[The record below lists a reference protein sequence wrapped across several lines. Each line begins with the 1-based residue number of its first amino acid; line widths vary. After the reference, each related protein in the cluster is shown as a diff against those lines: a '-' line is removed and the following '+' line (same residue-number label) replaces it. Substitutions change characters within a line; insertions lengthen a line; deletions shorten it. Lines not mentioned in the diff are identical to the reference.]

1 MRRVWDRVLHL
12 VRATPTAKRQ
22 LKERTRERDEAIA
35 ALRES
40 NRQFRLL
47 VEGIEDYAIFMLD
60 PRGYITNWNR
70 GAERIKGYSSAEA
83 IGQNFSI
90 FYTREDQRAG
100 RPAEVL
106 ETAARLGKFEEEAW
120 RLRKDGSRFW
130 ASVVIDPLRN
140 DMGELVGFAK
150 ITRDITQ
157 RLQQQEALDKAR
169 EALAHAQKM
178 QAVGQLTGGISH
190 DFNNLLTTILG
201 SIDVIE
207 RRQANLTDASLRLLA
222 AARHAAERGAAMTA
236 RLLAFSRRQALEPRV
251 TDLNRLVGAMSELLG
266 HTLGENIQVEI
277 VQAAG
282 LWRTSVDPNQL
293 ESALLNLAIN
303 ARDAM
308 PEGGKLTIETGN
320 TYIDEEYAMVHAEV
334 KAGQYVLLAVT
345 DTGSGMPPDV
355 IEHAFEPFFT
365 TKPEGRGTGLGL
377 SQVYGFVKQSGGHV
391 KLYSESGQGTTV
403 KIYLPR
409 EEAEPEAERPVP
421 RGDVASLARGETVL
435 LVEDDEGV
443 REYAVHA
450 LTMLGYRVLEA
461 ADGITALKL
470 LESDPRVTVLL
481 TDVGLPG
488 LNGRQ
493 LADQAHSRRPALKV
507 LFTTGYARNAI
518 VHNGLV
524 DAGVE
529 VLIKPFT
536 VDRLARKL
544 REVIDGN

>member
-1 MRRVWDRVLHL
+1 MRRLWETL
-12 VRATPTAKRQ
+12 VGLVSSGEHQ
-22 LKERTRERDEAIA
+22 LSSRTRERDDALA
-35 ALRES
+35 ALRQS
-40 NRQFRLL
+40 NEQFRLL

-60 PRGYITNWNR
+60 PHGYITSWNR

-83 IGQNFSI
+83 IGQHFSI

-100 RPAEVL
+100 CPAEAL
-106 ETAARLGKFEEEAW
+106 EKAAQGGKFEEEAW
-120 RLRKDGSRFW
+120 RMRKDGSRFW
-130 ASVVIDPLRN
+130 AHIVIDPLRN
-140 DMGELVGFAK
+140 EKGGLVGFAK
-150 ITRDITQ
+150 VTRDVTQ

-169 EALAHAQKM
+169 EALAHSQKM
-178 QAVGQLTGGISH
+178 QAIGQLTGGVAH

-201 SIDVIE
+201 TIDVIE
-207 RRQANLTDASLRLLA
+207 RGEANLAADSLRLLA
-222 AARHAAERGAAMTA
+222 AARHAADRGAALTA

-251 TDLNRLVGAMSELLG
+251 VQPNRLISAMSDLLG
-266 HTLGENIQVEI
+266 RTLGENIVVEV
-277 VQAAG
+277 VQTAG
-282 LWRTSVDPNQL
+282 LWRTLVDPNQL

-320 TYIDEEYAMVHAEV
+320 TYIDEEYAQMHAEV
-334 KAGQYVLLAVT
+334 KAGQYALLAVT

-355 IEHAFEPFFT
+355 LDRAFEPFFT

-377 SQVYGFVKQSGGHV
+377 SQVYGFVKQSGGHI
-391 KLYSESGQGTTV
+391 KLYSEVGQGTTV

-409 EEAEPEAERPVP
+409 AEGAPEAEFVRQH
-421 RGDVASLARGETVL
+421 GDVASLAHGETVL
-435 LVEDDEGV
+435 LVEDDDGV
-443 REYAVHA
+443 REYAIHA
-450 LTMLGYRVLEA
+450 LKLLGYRVLEA
-461 ADGITALKL
+461 PDGAAALKL
-470 LESDPRVTVLL
+470 LDSHSDVTVLF

-488 LNGRQ
+488 INGRQ
-493 LADQAHSRRPALKV
+493 LAEAVHLRRPGVKV

-524 DAGVE
+524 DAGVD

-544 REVIDGN
+544 REVIDGS

>member
-1 MRRVWDRVLHL
+1 
-12 VRATPTAKRQ
+12 
-22 LKERTRERDEAIA
+22 
-35 ALRES
+35 
-40 NRQFRLL
+40 
-47 VEGIEDYAIFMLD
+47 
-60 PRGYITNWNR
+60 
-70 GAERIKGYSSAEA
+70 
-83 IGQNFSI
+83 
-90 FYTREDQRAG
+90 
-100 RPAEVL
+100 
-106 ETAARLGKFEEEAW
+106 
-120 RLRKDGSRFW
+120 
-130 ASVVIDPLRN
+130 
-140 DMGELVGFAK
+140 
-150 ITRDITQ
+150 
-157 RLQQQEALDKAR
+157 
-169 EALAHAQKM
+169 
-178 QAVGQLTGGISH
+178 
-190 DFNNLLTTILG
+190 
-201 SIDVIE
+201 
-207 RRQANLTDASLRLLA
+207 
-222 AARHAAERGAAMTA
+222 A

-266 HTLGENIQVEI
+266 RTLGENIQVEI

-293 ESALLNLAIN
+293 ESAWLNLASN

-355 IEHAFEPFFT
+355 MEHAFEPFFT

-409 EEAEPEAERPVP
+409 EEAEPEAERPLP